1 MRPDFSIKSL
11 LDFFTVSA
19 QGRSR
24 CLGRPRAD
32 IEAGH
37 SQTYAAAEPA
47 SLRFALACS
56 SAAGSES
63 PNCLAKTDPFWS
75 STSTAFC
82 LAHACE
88 SPSLTLSYQGSKVLS
103 CNSCVRELLR
113 VLDSLW
119 RPRWLLLCILW
130 VPRSNWIRG
139 LQVVSMAAENPVW
152 SDEFVREV
160 VWARA
165 SDWIWFH

>member
-11 LDFFTVSA
+11 WDFFTVSA

-37 SQTYAAAEPA
+37 SRTYAAAEPV

-56 SAAGSES
+56 ES
-63 PNCLAKTDPFWS
+63 PNCLARTDPFWS

-88 SPSLTLSYQGSKVLS
+88 SPSSILSYQRSKVPS
-103 CNSCVRELLR
+103 CNFCARELLR

-119 RPRWLLLCILW
+119 CPRWLLLCILW

-152 SDEFVREV
+152 SDEFVREA